1 MFDQYINKKIRP
13 DYADILRRELYPG
26 TYWERGSDYLKVEVT
41 AIDDVD
47 IDWYLLVLHISKKIR
62 GRTITGIEMDVVETD
77 GITFSESEKEAT
89 DIFEEEDIADAI
101 NEAERVL
108 SLIVQK

>member
-13 DYADILRRELYPG
+13 DYAEILRRELYPD
-26 TYWERGSDYLKVEVT
+26 TYWERGSDYLSVELI

-47 IDWYLLVLHISKKIR
+47 VSWYLLVLHISKKIR
-62 GRTITGIEMDVVETD
+62 GRTITGIEMDMVETD

-89 DIFEEEDIADAI
+89 DIFEEEDIADALK
-101 NEAERVL
+101 EAERVL
-108 SLIVQK
+108 RLIVQK